1 MKDKHIPE
9 QTIIE
14 AVHGLLD
21 GRTRIELDQHIAAC
35 PACRDRLDRLQ
46 RTVDL
51 VRRAHPAPRLDPAK
65 ARAMRRAA
73 ADQVGRRSGR
83 GLPGLGAWFSKP
95 TYVAAA
101 AACLIAVVGWWGAD
115 QLREPGPMIMTA
127 QSSLTM
133 PVDKVD
139 VDLLENLEIL
149 EEMDVIK
156 KVVQVV
162 DHREVAL

>member
-9 QTIIE
+9 QTLIE
-14 AVHGLLD
+14 AAHGLLS
-21 GRTRIELDQHIAAC
+21 GRSRAELDEHIAAC
-35 PACRDRLDRLQ
+35 PDCRDRLDRLQ

-51 VRRAHPAPRLDPAK
+51 VRRARPAPRLDPAR
-65 ARAMRRAA
+65 ARAMRRAV

-83 GLPGLGAWFSKP
+83 GLSGLGAWLSKP

-101 AACLIAVVGWWGAD
+101 AACLIAVVAWWGVD
-115 QLREPGPMIMTA
+115 RLQDPGPMIMTA
-127 QSSLTM
+127 QSSLTA

-139 VDLLENLEIL
+139 VELLENLEIL